1 MENLG
6 NDTSHTTDIL
16 KWLISLD
23 ILKIDYRMLLKS
35 LVYSG
40 IWILSML
47 GMVLAIYI

>member
-1 MENLG
+1 MEILRNA
-6 NDTSHTTDIL
+6 TVHATDIL
-16 KWLISLD
+16 KLLISLD
-23 ILKIDYRMLLKS
+23 ILKIVYRMPLKS